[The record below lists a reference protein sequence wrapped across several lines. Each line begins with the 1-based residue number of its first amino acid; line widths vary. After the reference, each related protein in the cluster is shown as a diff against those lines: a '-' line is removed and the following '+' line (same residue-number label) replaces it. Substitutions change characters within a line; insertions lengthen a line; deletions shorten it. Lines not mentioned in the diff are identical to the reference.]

1 MKYKLA
7 LTLLSQ
13 PQVRIVAS
21 DGHPVLRARR
31 EHSIWRIELER
42 QPQPRAIH

>member
-1 MKYKLA
+1 MLNEYVVA
-7 LTLLSQ
+7 LTLLCQ

-31 EHSIWRIELER
+31 EHSIWRIE
-42 QPQPRAIH
+42 